1 MNNKINVG
9 LRMLEDD
16 EFELIMSPL
25 CQPFELDGKS
35 VQIDIYNGDN
45 GGWLIEIVD
54 EFNNSTVWN
63 DEFPTEKAAL
73 IEAIE
78 TINEDG
84 IDAFIGNKSED
95 LH

>member
-1 MNNKINVG
+1 MG

-63 DEFPTEKAAL
+63 DEFPTEKEAL
-73 IEAIE
+73 AEAIE

-84 IDAFIGNKSED
+84 IDAFIGNKSEG

>member
-1 MNNKINVG
+1 
-9 LRMLEDD
+9 MLEDD